1 MLKSFLPLLYLFFHT
16 QREKS
21 ILYIANFESTGHV
34 GFWVRSINRYNRL
47 MFVKVVCPSVS
58 MENLGSHLTDFNK
71 FWFVLFENL
80 LRNSCSLTSDKNNV
94 YITCKTYIYIYMA
107 VSRSV
112 ILRIRNV
119 SVKVVDKPNAR
130 IMIKNFLNNRA
141 VYGIMRKI
149 FYIRAGHRWQ
159 YGSCALHARS
169 LGLKINTQNK

>member
-71 FWFVLFENL
+71 F
-80 LRNSCSLTSDKNNV
+80 
-94 YITCKTYIYIYMA
+94 
-107 VSRSV
+107 
-112 ILRIRNV
+112 
-119 SVKVVDKPNAR
+119 
-130 IMIKNFLNNRA
+130 
-141 VYGIMRKI
+141 
-149 FYIRAGHRWQ
+149 
-159 YGSCALHARS
+159 
-169 LGLKINTQNK
+169 